1 MMKTNRCDIVVVGSS
16 NTDMIV
22 KSPRIPKPGETIVGG
37 KFSVAAGGKGANQAV
52 AAARAGGSVSFIS
65 RVGNDMFGKKA
76 INGFKD
82 DSIDV
87 KYVYKDKT
95 AASGIA
101 LIMVGENG
109 QNSISVALGANLC
122 LSPADIQKASRLIT
136 SAKIL
141 VLQLEIPLESVQA
154 AIEIA
159 HKNGVRVI
167 LNHAPAQPLDH
178 ELLCK
183 VSILTPNESE
193 AEILTGIATNDEPSM
208 NAVADKLMTFG
219 IETVLLT
226 LGARGVFCA
235 TKTERTL
242 IPAFTVEPV
251 DTTAAGDVFN
261 GALAVALAK
270 KKSLTESVRFANAAA
285 AISVTRLGA
294 QPSAPY
300 KKEIDKFLKERS

>member
-1 MMKTNRCDIVVVGSS
+1 
-16 NTDMIV
+16 
-22 KSPRIPKPGETIVGG
+22 
-37 KFSVAAGGKGANQAV
+37 
-52 AAARAGGSVSFIS
+52 
-65 RVGNDMFGKKA
+65 MFGKKA

-167 LNHAPAQPLDH
+167 LNPAPAQPLDH